1 MAIRFL
7 CPLGH
12 RLAVAEHLAG
22 KKGRCPVCKQRVYIP
37 DLDPAA
43 VPAVEDPEETAQGGP
58 VDVFVVDEA
67 PPEVFPQAAPL
78 HVPGDAMSDMPRPS
92 PQAPYPSAP
101 GFAQPSIAAAPA
113 VEGYQAD
120 PQKVQTVYFLA
131 VALAMISIF
140 SVLPALPHLNLV
152 QAPGWARIMLLLAAL
167 QLAYVAWIVLL
178 PDWSTVWVGML
189 VFSIVG
195 SIYAVAMAVVLF
207 TPTQS
212 PLLLGLDAD
221 TRRTAIGWCCAVVLL
236 TTLASYICGRISAR
250 WRRGYELS
258 KARRHP
264 IASSY

>member
-37 DLDPAA
+37 DLDPASA
-43 VPAVEDPEETAQGGP
+43 PPLDDAEERAQGGP

-67 PPEVFPQAAPL
+67 PPEVFAQAAS
-78 HVPGDAMSDMPRPS
+78 VPV
-92 PQAPYPSAP
+92 
-101 GFAQPSIAAAPA
+101 AAAVGGMPQPA
-113 VEGYQAD
+113 PQFTYPPAPEFRPAIAEHPPAAEGYQAD
-120 PQKVQTVYFLA
+120 PQRVQTVYFLA

-167 QLAYVAWIVLL
+167 QLAYIVWIVLL

-207 TPTQS
+207 TPQQS

-250 WRRGYELS
+250 WRRSYELT

-264 IASSY
+264 IAHSY